1 MARTSGSREEKRP
14 GGEVESFDQS
24 QVRSKRPHDRYGKW
38 IVYNVH
44 RIINRLQSLEDK
56 QRVNKDPIRK
66 LKENFAKERQSLK
79 RKL

>member
-1 MARTSGSREEKRP
+1 MGTTSGSREQKRP

-24 QVRSKRPHDRYGKW
+24 QVRLRRPPDRYGKG

-56 QRVNKDPIRK
+56 QRANKDLIKKRTP
-66 LKENFAKERQSLK
+66 NFAKERQSLK
-79 RKL
+79 RTL

>member
-1 MARTSGSREEKRP
+1 MGRTSGSREEKRP

-24 QVRSKRPHDRYGKW
+24 QVRLRRPPDRYGKW

-56 QRVNKDPIRK
+56 QRANKDRINK
-66 LKENFAKERQSLK
+66 LKPNVAKERQSLK
-79 RKL
+79 RTL